1 MKKVNFIV
9 VIALITT
16 FFTACGPSETQ
27 KKAEE
32 EKVKR
37 EADSIK
43 ASIKADI
50 ASEMDSLKSENKNS
64 DSLVKEEKTSK
75 PNKNK

>member
-1 MKKVNFIV
+1 MKKINSLFILV
-9 VIALITT
+9 LVTAL
-16 FFTACGPSETQ
+16 FTSCGPSETE

-32 EKVKR
+32 EKVKH

-64 DSLVKEEKTSK
+64 DSLVKEEKTK
-75 PNKNK
+75 TK

>member
-1 MKKVNFIV
+1 MKKVSAILILT
-9 VIALITT
+9 VIAT
-16 FFTACGPSETQ
+16 FFSSCGPSETER
-27 KKAEE
+27 KAEE
-32 EKVKR
+32 EKVKH

-64 DSLVKEEKTSK
+64 DSLVKEEKTK
-75 PNKNK
+75 TNK

>member
-1 MKKVNFIV
+1 MKKVSILFV
-9 VIALITT
+9 TTLMST
-16 FFTACGPSETQ
+16 FFTSCGPSETER
-27 KKAEE
+27 KAEE
-32 EKVKR
+32 EKVKH

-64 DSLVKEEKTSK
+64 DSLVKEEKTK
-75 PNKNK
+75 TK

>member
-1 MKKVNFIV
+1 MKKGSNILIV
-9 VIALITT
+9 TIMAAFL
-16 FFTACGPSETQ
+16 ASCGPSETE

-50 ASEMDSLKSENKNS
+50 ASEMDSLKNENKNS
-64 DSLVKEEKTSK
+64 DSLVKEEKTK
-75 PNKNK
+75 TK